1 MKVGYKWYDSENRPV
16 LFPFGYGLSYTTF
29 AYSDL
34 SVSPGNE
41 TTVTFTVKNTGSKA
55 GEEIAEVYA
64 SLPESA
70 NEPPKRL
77 VGFNKVHLEAGES
90 KQVTVRVPQK
100 YLSIFDEAQNGWKLV
115 PGNYTFRVGG
125 SSQDL
130 KLEQSARY

>member
-1 MKVGYKWYDSENRPV
+1 M
-16 LFPFGYGLSYTTF
+16 
-29 AYSDL
+29 
-34 SVSPGNE
+34 
-41 TTVTFTVKNTGSKA
+41 KNTGPRA

-77 VGFNKVHLEAGES
+77 VGFSKVHLDPGES

-100 YLSIFDEAQNGWKLV
+100 YLSIFDEGQNAWKLV
-115 PGNYTFRVGG
+115 PGSYTFRVGG

-130 KLEQSARY
+130 KLEQSAKY